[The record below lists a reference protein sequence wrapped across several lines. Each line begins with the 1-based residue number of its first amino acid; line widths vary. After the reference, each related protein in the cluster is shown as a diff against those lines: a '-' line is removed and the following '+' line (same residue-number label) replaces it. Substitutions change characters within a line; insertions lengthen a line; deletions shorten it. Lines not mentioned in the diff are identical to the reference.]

1 MADRTPSGERS
12 PSAWHV
18 LQVDVEK
25 VDSYARVIPTGD
37 IDLFTA
43 PELDETIGALVGDD
57 AVRRVVV
64 DLAGVTFLDSTGL
77 HALVKRARGA
87 EQDGFDFT
95 VSRPSASVH
104 RLFVLTGMD
113 QVVSLVEQ

>member
-1 MADRTPSGERS
+1 MADRTPSGEGS
-12 PSAWHV
+12 PSGWHA

-43 PELDETIGALVGDD
+43 PELDEIIGTLAGDD

-77 HALVKRARGA
+77 HALVTRARSA
-87 EQDGFDFT
+87 EQDGFDFA
-95 VSRPSASVH
+95 VSRPSAKVR

-113 QVVSLVEQ
+113 QVLSFEER